1 MKKTLTVLVLGITGL
16 VWGLLLGGCA
26 SQEPATDLIEDA
38 TSAMDDTGNA
48 KECAAE
54 TYALAQAA
62 LKEAQ
67 DAQAAG
73 DAETARA
80 KARLAASLAK
90 QAKEEAAMN
99 AEDCERRK
107 NAAAAVEQALQDDEL
122 ADIPAV
128 VDDTS
133 FKVIYFD
140 FDESALTSAGVA
152 DLQENVATLR
162 AKPELKVALEAHT
175 DERGTT
181 EYNLALSQ
189 RRGDMVKSHAVSLG
203 IDEARLQVVPYG
215 KEKPASTGT
224 REQDYALNRR
234 VEFVAR

>member
-1 MKKTLTVLVLGITGL
+1 MKKFLITLGL
-16 VWGLLLGGCA
+16 MFCIGCA
-26 SQEPATDLIEDA
+26 SQQPATDLLNDA
-38 TSAMDDTGNA
+38 TNAMNDA
-48 KECAAE
+48 SMAQECAAE

-73 DAETARA
+73 DTETART
-80 KARLAASLAK
+80 KARLAATLAK
-90 QAKEEAAMN
+90 QAKEEAVRN

-107 NAAAAVEQALQDDEL
+107 NANAAVQQKLNEVDEL
-122 ADIPAV
+122 SGNNDWATDS
-128 VDDTS
+128 S

-140 FDESALTSAGVA
+140 FDESFLSSSAISALQSNIAI
-152 DLQENVATLR
+152 LKN
-162 AKPELKVALEAHT
+162 KPELNVILAAHT

-189 RRGDMVKSHAVSLG
+189 KRGDAVKDHAVSMG
-203 IDEARLQVVPYG
+203 ILSSRLSVVPYG
-215 KEKPASTGT
+215 KEKPASSGS

-234 VEFVAR
+234 VEFIPR